1 MITRSLTNTHPVAG
15 EARQRQELSDWLDGR
30 PWDYFVTLTHRY
42 PGDGARAIQAWARK
56 VEKQTGKPM
65 KFAVFTERSAGG
77 FVHHHALVSCEGAC
91 SIRALRKAWSSGR
104 TDVEVYDPSRGAAHY
119 VGKGYGTT
127 RLVDWQVSDSL
138 PAKLD
143 RAA

>member
-1 MITRSLTNTHPVAG
+1 MTRSLTNSYPVAG
-15 EARQRQELSDWLDGR
+15 DARLREELASWLGDR
-30 PWDYFVTLTHRY
+30 PWEYFVTLTHRY

-65 KFAVFTERSAGG
+65 QYAWFTERSASG
-77 FVHHHALVSCEGAC
+77 FVHHHALVHCAGAG
-91 SIRALRKAWSSGR
+91 SVRALRQAWSSGQSA
-104 TDVEVYDPSRGAAHY
+104 VEPYDAGQGAAHY

-127 RLVDWQVSDSL
+127 RLVEWDVSESL
-138 PAKLD
+138 PEERE